1 MTKQKTKNVGSE
13 EEAYLD
19 VFEAIK
25 RAFIR
30 RGFVRT
36 RLKEPVKPTLTGPEK
51 LIDLT
56 IKAQDVL
63 FKADTVFPFT
73 LFPDTVTIDREKL
86 TIANRIF
93 FKIAKIISIPI
104 ADVLS
109 VEADVGPF
117 FGSIHVTSRYF
128 GQQTTNTTAR
138 SPYTVRF
145 LSRDNT
151 LQIQHLL
158 QGYIIA
164 HTREIDCANIDKK
177 QLIILL
183 KDLGQGVSD

>member
-1 MTKQKTKNVGSE
+1 MKNKSRE
-13 EEAYLD
+13 NTNLD
-19 VFEAIK
+19 VFEAVK

-30 RGFVRT
+30 RGFVRS
-36 RLKEPVKPTLTGPEK
+36 RRKEPAPLKPTGPEQ

-56 IKAQDVL
+56 IKAQDIL

-73 LFPDTVTIDREKL
+73 VFPDTVTIDREKL
-86 TIANRIF
+86 TIATRIF
-93 FKIAKIISIPI
+93 FKVAKINSIPI

-128 GQQTTNTTAR
+128 GQSPNTNAR

-164 HTREIDCANIDKK
+164 HTREIDCTNIDKK

>member
-1 MTKQKTKNVGSE
+1 MTKQKTKNIGSE
-13 EEAYLD
+13 EEASLD

-30 RGFVRT
+30 RGFVRNQS
-36 RLKEPVKPTLTGPEK
+36 KELAKPKMTGPEE

-56 IKAQDVL
+56 IKAHDVL

-93 FKIAKIISIPI
+93 FKVARITSIPI
-104 ADVLS
+104 ANVLS

-128 GQQTTNTTAR
+128 GQSLDTAKR
-138 SPYTVRF
+138 PNIVSF
-145 LSRDNT
+145 LSRDDT
-151 LQIQHLL
+151 IQIQHLL

-164 HTREIDCANIDKK
+164 HSRKIDCANIDKK
-177 QLIILL
+177 QLIVLL

>member
-1 MTKQKTKNVGSE
+1 MANERALEDV
-13 EEAYLD
+13 YLD
-19 VFEAIK
+19 VFEAVK

-30 RGFVRT
+30 RGFVRK
-36 RLKEPVKPTLTGPEK
+36 RRKEPASVKTTGPEK

-93 FKIAKIISIPI
+93 FKVAKIISIPI
-104 ADVLS
+104 ADILS

-128 GQQTTNTTAR
+128 AQ

-145 LSRDNT
+145 LNREIT

-164 HTREIDCANIDKK
+164 HTREIDCTNIDKK